1 MRTKRYRHIEEGSNY
16 DLSISD
22 LMAALCCIF
31 VLVTIS
37 IVVSLKEKDQIADE
51 YQKLLQKKYLDLSEE
66 VASLKEKNQLA
77 DKYQELQQEIY
88 LDLSE
93 EMGSDLEKW
102 GATIDPDTLTIRFS
116 SDDGF
121 DARSADLKDGY
132 KKVLQEFFPKLIQIL
147 EQDKFKNEIEEI
159 RIEGFTSPDKTDP
172 FGEGSE
178 HDYVSG
184 VKLSQE
190 RTQNVLLYCL
200 EHTDYSQ
207 ETDPALKEQEK
218 DWIRK
223 HIVSNGYSLSKP
235 LGTDG
240 KLLEDAGEIDKAAT
254 RRVEF
259 RIKTNSDKIVQQFQ
273 ETNGN

>member
-1 MRTKRYRHIEEGSNY
+1 MRTKRYRHIEEASNY

-37 IVVSLKEKDQIADE
+37 IV
-51 YQKLLQKKYLDLSEE
+51 
-66 VASLKEKNQLA
+66 ASLKEKNNLA

-93 EMGSDLEKW
+93 EMGSDLKKW
-102 GATIDPDTLTIRFS
+102 GATIDPETLTIRFS

-121 DARSADLKDGY
+121 DARSAELKPGY

-159 RIEGFTSPDKTDP
+159 RIEGFTAPDRADP
-172 FGEGSE
+172 YGEGSE

-207 ETDPALKEQEK
+207 EKDPVLKEKEK

-240 KLLEDAGEIDKAAT
+240 KLLEENGLIDKAAT

-273 ETNGN
+273 KINGN

>member
-1 MRTKRYRHIEEGSNY
+1 MRTRRYRHIEEGSSY

-37 IVVSLKEKDQIADE
+37 IV
-51 YQKLLQKKYLDLSEE
+51 
-66 VASLKEKNQLA
+66 ASLKEKNQLA
-77 DKYQELQQEIY
+77 DKYQELQQE
-88 LDLSE
+88 LFVDLSE

-102 GATIDPDTLTIRFS
+102 GATIDPETLTIRFS
-116 SDDGF
+116 SDAGF
-121 DARSADLKDGY
+121 DARSSVLKSSY
-132 KKVLQEFFPKLIQIL
+132 KSVLREFFPKLVRVL
-147 EQDKFKNEIEEI
+147 MQDKYKGEIEEI
-159 RIEGFTSPDKTDP
+159 RIEGFTAPDRTDP
-172 FGEGSE
+172 YGEGSE

-184 VKLSQE
+184 VRLSQE

-200 EHTDYSQ
+200 EHTNYSQ
-207 ETDPALKEQEK
+207 ETDPQRKEAEK

-240 KLLEDAGEIDKAAT
+240 KLLDGDGVIDKAAT

-273 ETNGN
+273 EINGN

>member
-1 MRTKRYRHIEEGSNY
+1 MRTRRFRREIEGSSY

-31 VLVTIS
+31 VLVTIAIS
-37 IVVSLKEKDQIADE
+37 AS
-51 YQKLLQKKYLDLSEE
+51 LSE
-66 VASLKEKNQLA
+66 KNSLA
-77 DKYQELQQEIY
+77 DKYKELQQEIY
-88 LDLSE
+88 LDLTD

-121 DARSADLKDGY
+121 DARSAELKPNY

-147 EQDKFKNEIEEI
+147 EQDKYKNEIEEI
-159 RIEGFTSPDKTDP
+159 RIEGFTAPDRTDP
-172 FGEGSE
+172 YGEGSE

-200 EHTDYSQ
+200 ENTNYSQ
-207 ETDPALKEQEK
+207 ETDSAKKEAEK

-235 LGTDG
+235 LDTNG
-240 KLLEDAGEIDKAAT
+240 KLLEADGEIDKVAT

-259 RIKTNSDKIVQQFQ
+259 RIKTNSDNIVKQFQ
-273 ETNGN
+273 KINGN

>member
-1 MRTKRYRHIEEGSNY
+1 MRTRRFKREIEGSSY

-31 VLVTIS
+31 VLVAVAIS
-37 IVVSLKEKDQIADE
+37 AS
-51 YQKLLQKKYLDLSEE
+51 LSE
-66 VASLKEKNQLA
+66 KNSLA
-77 DKYQELQQEIY
+77 DKYKELQQEIY
-88 LDLSE
+88 LDLTE
-93 EMGSDLEKW
+93 ELGSDLEKW

-121 DARSADLKDGY
+121 DARSADLKQNY
-132 KKVLQEFFPKLIQIL
+132 KNVLKEFFPKLIQIL
-147 EQDKFKNEIEEI
+147 EKDKYKKEIEEI
-159 RIEGFTSPDKTDP
+159 RIEGFTAPDKTDP
-172 FGEGSE
+172 YGEGSE

-200 EHTDYSQ
+200 ENTNYSQ
-207 ETDPALKEQEK
+207 ETDPAKKEAEK

-235 LGTDG
+235 LDTNGN
-240 KLLEDAGEIDKAAT
+240 LLETDGEIDKAAT

-259 RIKTNSDKIVQQFQ
+259 RIKTNSDNIVKQFQ
-273 ETNGN
+273 KINGK